1 VRREPYEPQGA
12 RLGGRTARTREAV
25 FGATLAVL
33 ASQGYDRMSV
43 EDVALQAGVHKT
55 TVYRRWG
62 TKDRLLAEALQE
74 AAESRIEVPDT
85 GDIGDDLRA
94 LASSIQATLSSRE
107 GMATVR
113 ALVSGAR
120 VSPEVE
126 RIARRFW
133 AARLARVG
141 PIVERAVGR
150 GQLPHGTSATGVIEH
165 VAAPLYY
172 RLLIMDE
179 SPTEAVADRAAAA
192 ALAAARAGI
201 FVLA

>member
-1 VRREPYEPQGA
+1 MSEPGNA
-12 RLGGRTARTREAV
+12 RPGGRTARTREAV
-25 FGATLAVL
+25 FGATLAAL

-43 EDVALQAGVHKT
+43 EGVALRAGVHKT

-62 TKDRLLAEALQE
+62 TKDRLLAEALRE
-74 AAESRIEVPDT
+74 LAESRIEVPDT

-94 LASSIQATLSSRE
+94 LARAIQATLSSGE

-113 ALVSGAR
+113 ALVSGAG

-133 AARLARVG
+133 AARLAQVG
-141 PIVERAVGR
+141 LIVERAVGR
-150 GQLPHGTSATGVIEH
+150 GQLPRGTSATEVIEH
-165 VAAPLYY
+165 LAAPLYY
-172 RLLIMDE
+172 RLLLMAE
-179 SPTEAVADRAAAA
+179 APTGAAADRAAAA

-201 FVLA
+201 FVSA

>member
-1 VRREPYEPQGA
+1 MSEPGSA
-12 RLGGRTARTREAV
+12 RPGGRTARTREAV
-25 FGATLAVL
+25 FGATLDVL

-150 GQLPHGTSATGVIEH
+150 GQLPRGTSATGVIEH

-172 RLLIMDE
+172 RLLIMAE
-179 SPTEAVADRAAAA
+179 SPTEAAADRAAAA
-192 ALAAARAGI
+192 ALAAARTGI